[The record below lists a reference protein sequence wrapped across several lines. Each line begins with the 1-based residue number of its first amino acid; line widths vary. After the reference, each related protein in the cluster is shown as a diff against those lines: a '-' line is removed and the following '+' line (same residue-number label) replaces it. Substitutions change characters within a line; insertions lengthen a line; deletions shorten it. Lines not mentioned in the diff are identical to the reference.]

1 MVVISYVQIG
11 DTSFGTLVKLILVV
25 CFDTCGFDTCG
36 FDTCGYLT
44 VNELTRLIWG
54 VGMVR
59 VTALDHEPE

>member
-25 CFDTCGFDTCG
+25 CFDTCG